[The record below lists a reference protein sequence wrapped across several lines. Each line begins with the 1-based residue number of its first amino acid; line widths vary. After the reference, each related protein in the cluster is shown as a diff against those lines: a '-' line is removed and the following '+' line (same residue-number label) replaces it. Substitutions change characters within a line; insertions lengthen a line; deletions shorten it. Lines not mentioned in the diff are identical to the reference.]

1 MKKSFYVRAL
11 WDSEVKRWYSESDI
25 HGLHI
30 ETDTL
35 DEFEEVLKDVA
46 ADLVFANHIS
56 AEEMAS
62 TPIKDLVPAIV
73 WERPR
78 DQAA

>member
-1 MKKSFYVRAL
+1 MKRDFYVRAL
-11 WDSEVKRWYSESDI
+11 WDDEAKRWYSESDI

-35 DEFEEVLKDVA
+35 DEFEEVMKDVA
-46 ADLVFANHIS
+46 AELVLANHFSKEDI
-56 AEEMAS
+56 AS
-62 TPIKDLVPAIV
+62 VPLKDLVPTIL

-78 DQAA
+78 DKAA